1 MSATQQGGS
10 TTRFS
15 PSLAG
20 TGATAVVLV
29 LLIGS
34 LSGLAVF
41 GPGEPR
47 SGEAAF
53 LDEVNKLLAADA
65 QAKDVFGWSV
75 AVSGDTTVQSG
86 PDGDGDGVPDASDNC
101 PNTANAGQANADGDQ
116 WGDTCD
122 NCPTTAT
129 DWFVN
134 PGDTDCDGFADT
146 ITYTQRASEA
156 FVGTDPNDSCADTA
170 TPNDERGPAFGEP
183 LSPWVTDTNDDG
195 ITTLSDVLAV
205 SPYFL
210 SPSPNPNYWA
220 RFDWN
225 GDGKVGLSDVLAV
238 APFFLK
244 TCVGDPPTVTAG
256 GYRMSDPIP
265 NVDFDEMIGMAVVPG
280 QPDVAIVITQAGLLY
295 RISISGAFTPEPFGD
310 ISAMVTR
317 GGDEGLLSIVFR
329 PGDADHVY
337 LNYTTGTEYYQPVV
351 APPSTPSP
359 TIPPDPKR
367 NVISLFDIVDDEL
380 DLASERIIIEV
391 LEPGFWHNVNEMVF
405 GPDGMMYVGAG
416 DGGSLNAEYDA
427 DHGQGVGNL
436 LATIFRIDPLPGGGY
451 DIPQDN
457 PFFGVP
463 GAAEEV
469 WAYGLRNPW
478 RLSFDSETG
487 DLWTGDVG
495 EFFWEEVDKVI
506 KGKNYGW
513 EIIEGEY
520 NNPDGFFCHGLNF
533 NCTPPPNYEDPRA
546 TYCHSF
552 VTNCEFKSPD
562 AVDIAIIG
570 GYVYR
575 GSQMPELDGWYIYAD
590 HGSAR
595 IRAFD
600 TSDDSSEPI
609 ILAGSAGAPCLFC
622 VRSFVQLA
630 DGELLVL
637 TAPHDGPGA
646 IYRFQRVP

>member
-1 MSATQQGGS
+1 M
-10 TTRFS
+10 
-15 PSLAG
+15 
-20 TGATAVVLV
+20 AVALV
-29 LLIGS
+29 LLIGL
-34 LSGLAVF
+34 LSGPAGF
-41 GPGEPR
+41 GRGEQ
-47 SGEAAF
+47 SAEAA
-53 LDEVNKLLAADA
+53 LLNDAKTLLVADS
-65 QAKDVFGWSV
+65 QASDSFGISV
-75 AVSGDTTVQSG
+75 AVSGD

-101 PNTANAGQANADGDQ
+101 PDVANGGQENADGDQ
-116 WGDTCD
+116 WGDACE
-122 NCPTTAT
+122 TAECIPVAT
-129 DWFVN
+129 SWVTP
-134 PGDTDCDGFADT
+134 PGDDDCDGLTTAV
-146 ITYTQRASEA
+146 EN
-156 FVGTDPNDSCADTA
+156 FVGTDPNDSCADTPIA
-170 TPNDERGPAFGEP
+170 GDEADDKWPIDFNDNQF
-183 LSPWVTDTNDDG
+183 VNTF
-195 ITTLSDVLAV
+195 DVIPFIGRL
-205 SPYFL
+205 
-210 SPSPNPNYWA
+210 N
-220 RFDWN
+220 
-225 GDGKVGLSDVLAV
+225 AV
-238 APFFLK
+238 APGPLYAVRLDLNMSGNIDAFDLVPF
-244 TCVGDPPTVTAG
+244 VGNLNKMCLQTPSVMED

-265 NVDFDEMIGMAVVPG
+265 NVDFSEMIGMALLPG

-295 RISISGAFTPEPFGD
+295 RISVSGAFTPAPFGD

-520 NNPDGFFCHGLNF
+520 NNPDGFFCHGSNV
-533 NCTPPPNYEDPRA
+533 NCTPPPNYEDPRTA
-546 TYCHSF
+546 YCHKF

-562 AVDIAIIG
+562 AVDVAVIG

-575 GSQMPELDGWYIYAD
+575 GSEMPELDGWYIYAD

-600 TSDDSSEPI
+600 TSDDSSLPI
-609 ILAGSAGAPCLFC
+609 VLAGSAGAPCQNC